1 MINKI
6 RVDKFL
12 WCIRLFKTRKLSNEA
27 CSRSKVKID
36 GKSIKSSYL
45 VKIDDVIQIKKKMLT
60 LTIKIKDITDKR
72 IGAKLLHRYIEDLTP
87 SSEKIKIKIA
97 NKLPHSYRERGKGRP
112 TKKERR
118 DLMKGLDNYSKS

>member
-27 CSRSKVKID
+27 CNRSKVKID
-36 GKSIKSSYL
+36 GKNIKASHL
-45 VKIDDVIQIKKKMLT
+45 VKIDDVIEIKRKLLT
-60 LTIKIKDITDKR
+60 LTIKIKDIIDKR
-72 IGAKLLHRYIEDLTP
+72 IGAKLLDTYIEDLTP
-87 SSEKIKIKIA
+87 SSEKIKIKIS